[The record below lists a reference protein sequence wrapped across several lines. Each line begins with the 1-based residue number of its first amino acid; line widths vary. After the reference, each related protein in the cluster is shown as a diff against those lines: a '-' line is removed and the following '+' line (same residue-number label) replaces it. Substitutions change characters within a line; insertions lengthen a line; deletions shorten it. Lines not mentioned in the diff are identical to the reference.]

1 MIAMA
6 TNHEAH
12 ETSHASTT
20 KIATMMETMVTVAG
34 PRKYSQCGLRST
46 LMTSP
51 ALSSLVG

>member
-20 KIATMMETMVTVAG
+20 KIATMMATMVTVAG
-34 PRKYSQCGLRST
+34 PRK
-46 LMTSP
+46 
-51 ALSSLVG
+51 